1 MDLENK
7 FIDITNDIYQETFD
21 QTYDALVEEYK
32 NGEIDFETLEMNLEE
47 QQKVLMNGLYEGETK
62 FSYTSGLV
70 DAHQFVL
77 TMIRKGKLV
86 LETN

>member
-7 FIDITNDIYQETFD
+7 FIDIANDIYQETFD

-32 NGEIDFETLEMNLEE
+32 NGEIDFETLEMNLAE

-62 FSYTSGLV
+62 FSYTNGLV

-77 TMIRKGKLV
+77 TMIRNGKLV
-86 LETN
+86 AE